1 MQKREERIVGMM
13 MLMRE
18 VVGMDAQ
25 AKGLVSGGRYFFHNK
40 RRQEKVHREVCRW
53 GEELI

>member
-1 MQKREERIVGMM
+1 MQKREERIVGVM